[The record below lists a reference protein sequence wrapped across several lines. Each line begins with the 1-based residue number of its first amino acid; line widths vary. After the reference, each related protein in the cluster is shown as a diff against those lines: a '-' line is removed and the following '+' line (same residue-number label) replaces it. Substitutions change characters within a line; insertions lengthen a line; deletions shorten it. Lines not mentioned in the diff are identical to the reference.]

1 MTENSEEEYQNNSE
15 FSRGDKSVPR
25 GVESDTYQS
34 EFHGTEPEEKNREIT
49 NEGSNI
55 EDKLGEFFKGFVEEV
70 TQLNKSLIEEK
81 RMINELCNLLAQI
94 LGSVGTSL
102 DIPVQ
107 RMKRL
112 RNAKQIRVSSEG
124 QILVICEDGVESELK
139 FYPTEMIHEILWAIF
154 PEVVKAIRNYKDKVI
169 KRVTLLGKIKSE
181 LTDLR
186 RALLMVNKE
195 TSEGNQPLPHK
206 SAQLMEE
213 H

>member
-1 MTENSEEEYQNNSE
+1 MA
-15 FSRGDKSVPR
+15 R
-25 GVESDTYQS
+25 
-34 EFHGTEPEEKNREIT
+34 
-49 NEGSNI
+49 
-55 EDKLGEFFKGFVEEV
+55 LG
-70 TQLNKSLIEEK
+70 
-81 RMINELCNLLAQI
+81 
-94 LGSVGTSL
+94 
-102 DIPVQ
+102 
-107 RMKRL
+107 
-112 RNAKQIRVSSEG
+112 NAKQIRVNSEG

-181 LTDLR
+181 LTNLR

-195 TSEGNQPLPHK
+195 TFEDNQPLPHK